1 MTVASSISKIS
12 HFFPDDPFQDEDG
25 WVGCLVVGG
34 PVMIHADGGVMFSL
48 ADVVINMPRAA
59 L

>member
-1 MTVASSISKIS
+1 MFQKILI
-12 HFFPDDPFQDEDG
+12 FFPDDPFQDEDG